1 MLAIDHRLHVTR
13 APRELRDASIA
24 AGRRL
29 LEEVAAHSAGRRGL
43 VPAFRDAVLEDRAPG
58 THAVALGA
66 AGAAFG
72 VPPEDVAAAL
82 LFSTANALVQA
93 AMRLLPISHRDAQS
107 VLHQV
112 RDAIAD
118 GARGRRGGTARV
130 HIVPP
135 TPGDRV
141 DAPRERGGALLRVV
155 TQAIGARSR
164 GMQSKSGGQTMSQP
178 NTVGVG
184 GPVGSGKSLLVER
197 IVPLMIERGFSP
209 GVVANDV
216 VTEEDALIIRRG
228 LAGILDP
235 ARIVG
240 VATGSCPHQAVRE
253 DPSLN
258 LAAIERLAEQHP
270 DIDLVFIES
279 GGDNLTLTFSPLLAR
294 LSIYVM
300 DVAGGDKTPRKQG
313 AGMIQSDLLVI
324 NKADLAPYVGADLA
338 VMERDAA
345 RYRSGPLLFTD
356 CRHGRGLVEV
366 ADWLAASIS
375 ALAAP
380 AAAPA

>member
-1 MLAIDHRLHVTR
+1 
-13 APRELRDASIA
+13 
-24 AGRRL
+24 
-29 LEEVAAHSAGRRGL
+29 
-43 VPAFRDAVLEDRAPG
+43 
-58 THAVALGA
+58 
-66 AGAAFG
+66 
-72 VPPEDVAAAL
+72 
-82 LFSTANALVQA
+82 
-93 AMRLLPISHRDAQS
+93 
-107 VLHQV
+107 
-112 RDAIAD
+112 
-118 GARGRRGGTARV
+118 
-130 HIVPP
+130 
-135 TPGDRV
+135 
-141 DAPRERGGALLRVV
+141 
-155 TQAIGARSR
+155 
-164 GMQSKSGGQTMSQP
+164 MSQP
-178 NTVGVG
+178 ITIGVG

-228 LAGILDP
+228 LDGILDP

-240 VATGSCPHQAVRE
+240 VATGTCPHQAVRE

-258 LAAIERLAEQHP
+258 LAAIEHLAEQHP

-324 NKADLAPYVGADLA
+324 NKTDLAPYVGADLA

-356 CRHGRGLVEV
+356 CRHGSGLVEV
-366 ADWLAASIS
+366 ADWLAASIG

-380 AAAPA
+380 AGAPA

>member
-1 MLAIDHRLHVTR
+1 
-13 APRELRDASIA
+13 
-24 AGRRL
+24 
-29 LEEVAAHSAGRRGL
+29 
-43 VPAFRDAVLEDRAPG
+43 
-58 THAVALGA
+58 
-66 AGAAFG
+66 
-72 VPPEDVAAAL
+72 
-82 LFSTANALVQA
+82 
-93 AMRLLPISHRDAQS
+93 
-107 VLHQV
+107 
-112 RDAIAD
+112 
-118 GARGRRGGTARV
+118 
-130 HIVPP
+130 
-135 TPGDRV
+135 
-141 DAPRERGGALLRVV
+141 
-155 TQAIGARSR
+155 
-164 GMQSKSGGQTMSQP
+164 MSQP
-178 NTVGVG
+178 ITIGVG

-228 LAGILDP
+228 LDGILDP

-240 VATGSCPHQAVRE
+240 VATGTCPHQAVRE

-258 LAAIERLAEQHP
+258 LAAIERLAEEHP

-356 CRHGRGLVEV
+356 CRHGSGLVEV

>member
-1 MLAIDHRLHVTR
+1 
-13 APRELRDASIA
+13 
-24 AGRRL
+24 
-29 LEEVAAHSAGRRGL
+29 
-43 VPAFRDAVLEDRAPG
+43 
-58 THAVALGA
+58 
-66 AGAAFG
+66 
-72 VPPEDVAAAL
+72 
-82 LFSTANALVQA
+82 
-93 AMRLLPISHRDAQS
+93 
-107 VLHQV
+107 
-112 RDAIAD
+112 
-118 GARGRRGGTARV
+118 
-130 HIVPP
+130 
-135 TPGDRV
+135 
-141 DAPRERGGALLRVV
+141 
-155 TQAIGARSR
+155 
-164 GMQSKSGGQTMSQP
+164 MSQP
-178 NTVGVG
+178 ITIGVG

-240 VATGSCPHQAVRE
+240 VATGACPHQAVRE

-258 LAAIERLAEQHP
+258 LAAIERLAEEHP

-356 CRHGRGLVEV
+356 CRHGCGLVEV
-366 ADWLAASIS
+366 ADWLAASIG
-375 ALAAP
+375 ALSAP

>member
-1 MLAIDHRLHVTR
+1 
-13 APRELRDASIA
+13 
-24 AGRRL
+24 
-29 LEEVAAHSAGRRGL
+29 
-43 VPAFRDAVLEDRAPG
+43 
-58 THAVALGA
+58 
-66 AGAAFG
+66 
-72 VPPEDVAAAL
+72 
-82 LFSTANALVQA
+82 
-93 AMRLLPISHRDAQS
+93 
-107 VLHQV
+107 
-112 RDAIAD
+112 
-118 GARGRRGGTARV
+118 
-130 HIVPP
+130 
-135 TPGDRV
+135 
-141 DAPRERGGALLRVV
+141 
-155 TQAIGARSR
+155 
-164 GMQSKSGGQTMSQP
+164 MSQP
-178 NTVGVG
+178 ITIGVG
-184 GPVGSGKSLLVER
+184 GPVGSAKSLLVER

-228 LAGILDP
+228 LDGILDP

-240 VATGSCPHQAVRE
+240 VATGACPHQAVRE

-258 LAAIERLAEQHP
+258 LAAIERLAEEHP

-356 CRHGRGLVEV
+356 CRHGSGLVEV

>member
-1 MLAIDHRLHVTR
+1 M
-13 APRELRDASIA
+13 AS
-24 AGRRL
+24 R
-29 LEEVAAHSAGRRGL
+29 
-43 VPAFRDAVLEDRAPG
+43 
-58 THAVALGA
+58 
-66 AGAAFG
+66 
-72 VPPEDVAAAL
+72 
-82 LFSTANALVQA
+82 
-93 AMRLLPISHRDAQS
+93 
-107 VLHQV
+107 
-112 RDAIAD
+112 
-118 GARGRRGGTARV
+118 
-130 HIVPP
+130 
-135 TPGDRV
+135 
-141 DAPRERGGALLRVV
+141 
-155 TQAIGARSR
+155 
-164 GMQSKSGGQTMSQP
+164 
-178 NTVGVG
+178 
-184 GPVGSGKSLLVER
+184 
-197 IVPLMIERGFSP
+197 P

-240 VATGSCPHQAVRE
+240 VATGACPHQAVRE

-294 LSIYVM
+294 LLIYVM

-345 RYRSGPLLFTD
+345 RYRSGPAAVHRLPPRPRSRRGRRLA
-356 CRHGRGLVEV
+356 CRLDQRARRSGCGPGVTR
-366 ADWLAASIS
+366 A
-375 ALAAP
+375 
-380 AAAPA
+380 

>member
-1 MLAIDHRLHVTR
+1 
-13 APRELRDASIA
+13 
-24 AGRRL
+24 
-29 LEEVAAHSAGRRGL
+29 
-43 VPAFRDAVLEDRAPG
+43 
-58 THAVALGA
+58 
-66 AGAAFG
+66 
-72 VPPEDVAAAL
+72 
-82 LFSTANALVQA
+82 
-93 AMRLLPISHRDAQS
+93 
-107 VLHQV
+107 
-112 RDAIAD
+112 
-118 GARGRRGGTARV
+118 
-130 HIVPP
+130 
-135 TPGDRV
+135 
-141 DAPRERGGALLRVV
+141 
-155 TQAIGARSR
+155 
-164 GMQSKSGGQTMSQP
+164 MSQP
-178 NTVGVG
+178 ITIGVG

-228 LAGILDP
+228 LDGILDP

-240 VATGSCPHQAVRE
+240 VATGTCPRQAVRE

-258 LAAIERLAEQHP
+258 LAAIERLAEEHP

-345 RYRSGPLLFTD
+345 KYRSGPLLFTD
-356 CRHGRGLVEV
+356 CRHGSGLVEV
-366 ADWLAASIS
+366 ADWLAASIG

-380 AAAPA
+380 AATPA

>member
-1 MLAIDHRLHVTR
+1 
-13 APRELRDASIA
+13 
-24 AGRRL
+24 
-29 LEEVAAHSAGRRGL
+29 
-43 VPAFRDAVLEDRAPG
+43 
-58 THAVALGA
+58 
-66 AGAAFG
+66 
-72 VPPEDVAAAL
+72 
-82 LFSTANALVQA
+82 
-93 AMRLLPISHRDAQS
+93 
-107 VLHQV
+107 
-112 RDAIAD
+112 
-118 GARGRRGGTARV
+118 
-130 HIVPP
+130 
-135 TPGDRV
+135 
-141 DAPRERGGALLRVV
+141 
-155 TQAIGARSR
+155 
-164 GMQSKSGGQTMSQP
+164 MSQP
-178 NTVGVG
+178 ITIGIG

-240 VATGSCPHQAVRE
+240 VATGACPHQAVRE

-270 DIDLVFIES
+270 DMDLVFIES

-324 NKADLAPYVGADLA
+324 NKVDLAPYVGADLA

-345 RYRSGPLLFTD
+345 KYRSGPLLFTD
-356 CRHGRGLVEV
+356 CRHGSGLVEV

-375 ALAAP
+375 TLAAP

>member
-1 MLAIDHRLHVTR
+1 
-13 APRELRDASIA
+13 
-24 AGRRL
+24 
-29 LEEVAAHSAGRRGL
+29 
-43 VPAFRDAVLEDRAPG
+43 
-58 THAVALGA
+58 
-66 AGAAFG
+66 
-72 VPPEDVAAAL
+72 
-82 LFSTANALVQA
+82 
-93 AMRLLPISHRDAQS
+93 
-107 VLHQV
+107 
-112 RDAIAD
+112 
-118 GARGRRGGTARV
+118 
-130 HIVPP
+130 
-135 TPGDRV
+135 
-141 DAPRERGGALLRVV
+141 
-155 TQAIGARSR
+155 
-164 GMQSKSGGQTMSQP
+164 MSQP
-178 NTVGVG
+178 ITIGVG

-228 LAGILDP
+228 LDGILDP

-240 VATGSCPHQAVRE
+240 VATGTCPHQAVRE

-258 LAAIERLAEQHP
+258 LAAIERLAEEHP
-270 DIDLVFIES
+270 DIDLVLIES

-324 NKADLAPYVGADLA
+324 NKTDLAPYVGADLA

-356 CRHGRGLVEV
+356 CRHGSGLVEV
-366 ADWLAASIS
+366 ADWLAASIG

-380 AAAPA
+380 AGAPA

>member
-1 MLAIDHRLHVTR
+1 
-13 APRELRDASIA
+13 
-24 AGRRL
+24 
-29 LEEVAAHSAGRRGL
+29 
-43 VPAFRDAVLEDRAPG
+43 
-58 THAVALGA
+58 
-66 AGAAFG
+66 
-72 VPPEDVAAAL
+72 
-82 LFSTANALVQA
+82 
-93 AMRLLPISHRDAQS
+93 
-107 VLHQV
+107 
-112 RDAIAD
+112 
-118 GARGRRGGTARV
+118 
-130 HIVPP
+130 
-135 TPGDRV
+135 
-141 DAPRERGGALLRVV
+141 
-155 TQAIGARSR
+155 
-164 GMQSKSGGQTMSQP
+164 MSQP
-178 NTVGVG
+178 ITIGVG

-228 LAGILDP
+228 LDGILDP

-240 VATGSCPHQAVRE
+240 VATGTCPHQAVRE

-258 LAAIERLAEQHP
+258 LAAIERLAEEHP

-324 NKADLAPYVGADLA
+324 NKTDLAPYVGADLA

-356 CRHGRGLVEV
+356 CRHGSGLVEV
-366 ADWLAASIS
+366 ADWLAASIG

-380 AAAPA
+380 AGAPA

>member
-1 MLAIDHRLHVTR
+1 
-13 APRELRDASIA
+13 
-24 AGRRL
+24 
-29 LEEVAAHSAGRRGL
+29 
-43 VPAFRDAVLEDRAPG
+43 
-58 THAVALGA
+58 
-66 AGAAFG
+66 
-72 VPPEDVAAAL
+72 
-82 LFSTANALVQA
+82 
-93 AMRLLPISHRDAQS
+93 
-107 VLHQV
+107 
-112 RDAIAD
+112 
-118 GARGRRGGTARV
+118 
-130 HIVPP
+130 
-135 TPGDRV
+135 
-141 DAPRERGGALLRVV
+141 
-155 TQAIGARSR
+155 
-164 GMQSKSGGQTMSQP
+164 MSQP
-178 NTVGVG
+178 ITIGVG

-228 LAGILDP
+228 LDGILDP

-240 VATGSCPHQAVRE
+240 VATGTCPHQAVRE

-258 LAAIERLAEQHP
+258 LAAIERLAEEHP

-324 NKADLAPYVGADLA
+324 NKTDLAPHVGADLA

-345 RYRSGPLLFTD
+345 RYSSGPLLFTD
-356 CRHGRGLVEV
+356 CRHGSGLVEV
-366 ADWLAASIS
+366 ADWLAASIG

>member
-1 MLAIDHRLHVTR
+1 MLAIDHCLHVTR
-13 APRELRDASIA
+13 APRELRDAAVA

-29 LEEVAAHSAGRRGL
+29 LEEVAAHAAGRRGL

-58 THAVALGA
+58 AHAVALGV

-72 VPPEDVAAAL
+72 VPPEDVAAAP

-107 VLHQV
+107 VLHRV

-118 GARGRRGGTARV
+118 AARAAAADGTARV

-141 DAPRERGGALLRVV
+141 DAPRERTGPLLRVV

-164 GMQSKSGGQTMSQP
+164 GMQPRHRGQTMSQP
-178 NTVGVG
+178 ITIGVG
-184 GPVGSGKSLLVER
+184 GPVGSGTSLLVER
-197 IVPLMIERGFSP
+197 IVPPMIERGFSP

-228 LAGILDP
+228 LDGILDP

-240 VATGSCPHQAVRE
+240 VATGACPHQAVRE

-258 LAAIERLAEQHP
+258 LAAIERLAEEHP

-279 GGDNLTLTFSPLLAR
+279 GGDNLTLTFSALLAR

-300 DVAGGDKTPRKQG
+300 DVAGGDKTPRKRG

-324 NKADLAPYVGADLA
+324 NKTDLAPYVGVD

-345 RYRSGPLLFTD
+345 TYRSGPLLFTD
-356 CRHGRGLVEV
+356 CRHGSGLVEV
-366 ADWLAASIS
+366 ADWLATSIS

>member
-1 MLAIDHRLHVTR
+1 
-13 APRELRDASIA
+13 
-24 AGRRL
+24 
-29 LEEVAAHSAGRRGL
+29 
-43 VPAFRDAVLEDRAPG
+43 
-58 THAVALGA
+58 
-66 AGAAFG
+66 
-72 VPPEDVAAAL
+72 
-82 LFSTANALVQA
+82 
-93 AMRLLPISHRDAQS
+93 
-107 VLHQV
+107 
-112 RDAIAD
+112 
-118 GARGRRGGTARV
+118 
-130 HIVPP
+130 
-135 TPGDRV
+135 
-141 DAPRERGGALLRVV
+141 
-155 TQAIGARSR
+155 
-164 GMQSKSGGQTMSQP
+164 MSQP
-178 NTVGVG
+178 ITIGVG

-240 VATGSCPHQAVRE
+240 VATGACPHQAVRE

-270 DIDLVFIES
+270 DMDLVFIES

-313 AGMIQSDLLVI
+313 AGHD
-324 NKADLAPYVGADLA
+324 PVGPARHQQDRSRA
-338 VMERDAA
+338 VR
-345 RYRSGPLLFTD
+345 RRRPR
-356 CRHGRGLVEV
+356 RHGARRREVPQRARCCSPTARHGSGLVEV
-366 ADWLAASIS
+366 ADWLAASIG